1 LVVPLTTA
9 TNDRDWPPGKVV
21 TVGEIET
28 ASGPD
33 GLPAIDPGPSLA
45 AELVPVLAAGA
56 EDAAAVEDAGEF
68 AKVLRPICEPLH
80 AVRNNAPSNRKTFS
94 FISASCPPEN
104 HNDWVFARQ
113 PGLVRGLKGRESLP
127 SANPNGL
134 LIGSSK
140 MVQRCHVPFAC
151 VRLPLGQW
159 NRVTWV
165 MEYGEIYGRS
175 ARELERR
182 PAGNMS

>member
-1 LVVPLTTA
+1 M
-9 TNDRDWPPGKVV
+9 
-21 TVGEIET
+21 ET
-28 ASGPD
+28 ASAPD
-33 GLPAIDPGPSLA
+33 GLPAIEPEPVPLVERGA
-45 AELVPVLAAGA
+45 ALVEGAAA
-56 EDAAAVEDAGEF
+56 ADAAAVDAG
-68 AKVLRPICEPLH
+68 VLRVVCPLH

-140 MVQRCHVPFAC
+140 MVQRRHVPFAC